1 MQGINSE
8 IMKRFHVLIITLIL
22 FMLCGC
28 GARLAAVKEVRG
40 PSYTINGKTYHIMKK
55 VPSGYTQKGTASWYG
70 PGFHG
75 KKTSSGEKYDMHEF
89 TAAHNVLPH
98 NTVVRVTN
106 LSNHREVVVR
116 INDRGPFVG
125 DRVIDLSLSAAR
137 AIGMVG
143 PGTAPVKITVLE
155 KSDKL
160 LASNRLSRQPDKW
173 RLRAPNPFYS
183 DDGPR
188 LLALSRN

>member
-1 MQGINSE
+1 MTVIAS
-8 IMKRFHVLIITLIL
+8 IVS
-22 FMLCGC
+22 GC
-28 GARLAAVKEVRG
+28 GARLASVKEDRG
-40 PSYTINGKTYHIMKK
+40 PSYTINGKTYHTMKK
-55 VPSGYTQKGTASWYG
+55 VSPGYTQKGTASWYG

-98 NTVVRVTN
+98 NTLVRVINLTN
-106 LSNHREVVVR
+106 HKEVVVR

-137 AIGMVG
+137 EIGMVG
-143 PGTAPVKITVLE
+143 PGTAPVKMTVLE
-155 KSDKL
+155 KSDKR
-160 LASNRLSRQPDKW
+160 LASNRVLPEREKSA
-173 RLRAPNPFYS
+173 LRAPNPFYS
-183 DDGPR
+183 ANGPR